1 MPRDRAKPRQR
12 GQCHSQNPD
21 PLPGDLR
28 NYVTLDDFDLEIHFV
43 NEDIVLSEA
52 SSTKEDFMHSIKVLA
67 ARWLTR
73 G

>member
-1 MPRDRAKPRQR
+1 MHTRNIPCTGLYGPIPLSGYPRD
-12 GQCHSQNPD
+12 C
-21 PLPGDLR
+21 
-28 NYVTLDDFDLEIHFV
+28 VTLDDFDLEIHFV

-52 SSTKEDFMHSIKVLA
+52 SSATEDSMHSIKVLA